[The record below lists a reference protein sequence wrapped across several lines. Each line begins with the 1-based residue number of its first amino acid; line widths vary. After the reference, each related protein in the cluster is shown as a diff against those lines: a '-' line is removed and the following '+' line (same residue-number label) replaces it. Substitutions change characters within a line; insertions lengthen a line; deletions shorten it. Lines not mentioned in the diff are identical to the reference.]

1 MQTRDYNII
10 TPWDSVCQVHDWSN
24 NTHTEYC
31 EVVQPVV
38 YFGIEEE
45 YIDSAILYLFYYI
58 LFLGFVNILR
68 YGKIHRKNKTVEG
81 GQPGVV

>member
-24 NTHTEYC
+24 STHTEYC

-68 YGKIHRKNKTVEG
+68 YGKIHRKNKAVEG

>member
-45 YIDSAILYLFYYI
+45 YVDSAILYLIYYI

-68 YGKIHRKNKTVEG
+68 YGKIHRKNKAVEG
-81 GQPGVV
+81 G